1 MTLNPRAIATLGV
14 GFGAVSI
21 AYLGLW
27 PVGTPPVEPPPPP
40 AMILGGVVPYLP
52 LDLLLRDDR
61 DLLEIMPIVIEV
73 MNRGN

>member
-1 MTLNPRAIATLGV
+1 MSLNPRAIATLGV
-14 GFGAVSI
+14 GFGAASI

-27 PVGTPPVEPPPPP
+27 PTGTPPVEPPPPP
-40 AMILGGVVPYLP
+40 AVILGGVVTLLP

-73 MNRGN
+73 MNRDR